1 MSYSDLDSQYS
12 YSDDPVE
19 FGPETPKKKFSSL
32 LAFVLFAVAGT
43 FFVQNTLA
51 SNISLN
57 TGAPVEF
64 GQGITQTAAC
74 SGATDLTITPIATFT
89 NASGAGAFKFSS
101 IKVSNI
107 PSSCNG
113 SDFTIN
119 AYDNSSNTPLA
130 LFDSTLTS
138 AVIYNNGGNFS
149 RGFGS
154 TGMTVAS
161 SAGTF
166 TATFTVPVALAA
178 TVFRITIQSGAHE
191 PSYSVGDAGP
201 GDGFIYYVDEAG
213 FSCGSGFTSTGSP
226 TVGLCHY
233 LEAASA
239 AIWSD
244 PLIAWSGNTTTSV
257 TTSDAIGAGYKNT
270 LAMTSQSS
278 TADKSGTAS
287 RAYTGGGK
295 SDWYLPSK
303 NELNQMCKWARGQ
316 AWTSNATVC
325 DNTGTLNSATYG
337 ASTAGL
343 VESVYW
349 SSSEIGASSAWFQ
362 YLMGGS
368 LGGNQNT
375 TPKSSA
381 MFVRPVRAF

>member
-1 MSYSDLDSQYS
+1 MAYSHDSYH
-12 YSDDPVE
+12 DDPVE
-19 FGPETPKKKFSSL
+19 LKQRKSQQKISPIFALVL
-32 LAFVLFAVAGT
+32 LLVSGG
-43 FFVQNTLA
+43 FFLQTTLA
-51 SNISLN
+51 SNISLSSSSS
-57 TGAPVEF
+57 VEF
-64 GQGITQTAAC
+64 GQGILQSTAC
-74 SGATDLTITPIATFT
+74 SGESQLALTPNSAFT
-89 NASGAGAFKFSS
+89 NVAGAGSYKFSS
-101 IKVSNI
+101 VTVSGI
-107 PSSCNG
+107 PDSCWNK
-113 SDFTIN
+113 DFTIN
-119 AYDNSSNTPLA
+119 AYDETSNTPLA

-138 AVIYNNGGNFS
+138 AVIYNNGGTFS

-166 TATFTVPVALAA
+166 TATFTVPVALAS
-178 TVFRITIQSGAHE
+178 TVFRITIQSGAHA
-191 PSYSVGDAGP
+191 PSYGVGDTGP
-201 GDGFIYYVDEAG
+201 GGGFVYYVDEAG
-213 FSCGSGFTSTGSP
+213 FSCGTEFTTTGSP
-226 TVGLCHY
+226 TGGLCHY
-233 LEAASA
+233 LEVASA
-239 AIWSD
+239 AVWSD

-270 LAMTSQSS
+270 LAMTLQSS

-287 RAYTGGGK
+287 RAYAGGGK
-295 SDWYLPSK
+295 SDWFLPSK

-316 AWTSNATVC
+316 AWSSNATVC
-325 DNTGTLNSATYG
+325 NNTGTLNSATYG

-349 SSSEIGASSAWFQ
+349 SSSEVGTSSAWFQ

-375 TPKSSA
+375 TPKTSA

>member
-1 MSYSDLDSQYS
+1 MAYSHDY
-12 YSDDPVE
+12 YHDDPVE
-19 FGPETPKKKFSSL
+19 LKVSTKKQKIAPILALVLSL
-32 LAFVLFAVAGT
+32 VGGG
-43 FFVQNTLA
+43 FFLQTTLA
-51 SNISLN
+51 SNISL
-57 TGAPVEF
+57 GSASPVEF
-64 GQGITQTAAC
+64 GQGTLQTTAC
-74 SGATDLTITPIATFT
+74 SGDTQLMLTPTSAFT
-89 NASGAGAFKFSS
+89 NVAGAGSYKFSS
-101 IKVSNI
+101 VTVSGI
-107 PSSCNG
+107 PDSCWGN
-113 SDFTIN
+113 DFTIN

-166 TATFTVPVALAA
+166 TATLTVPVALAS
-178 TVFRITIQSGAHE
+178 TVFRITIQSGVHA
-191 PSYSVGDAGP
+191 PSYGVGDAGP
-201 GDGFIYYVDEAG
+201 GGGFIYYVDEAG
-213 FSCGSGFTSTGSP
+213 FSCGTGFTSTGSP
-226 TVGLCHY
+226 TGGLCHY
-233 LEAASA
+233 LEVAPAPTGSE
-239 AIWSD
+239 

-287 RAYTGGGK
+287 RAYAGGGK

-349 SSSEIGASSAWFQ
+349 SSSETNATFAWFQ
-362 YLMGGS
+362 YLMS
-368 LGGNQNT
+368 DATYGGNQST
-375 TPKSSA
+375 TPKTSA